1 MNNKIADI
9 QTQNVTYGEQGW
21 RSTETT
27 RPPAMWPGFGLYVI
41 AYNICRVQSGWQNQQ
56 SKQILMT
63 VELPGK
69 FII

>member
-41 AYNICRVQSGWQNQQ
+41 AYNWSAEFN
-56 SKQILMT
+56 LA
-63 VELPGK
+63 GK
-69 FII
+69 TNNLNKF